1 MLDSVVD
8 FYRVLAPL
16 YTQSTSYCPIE
27 GRMRVTENR
36 MHVTENR
43 MHVTENRMHVTEN
56 RMQAVH

>member
-43 MHVTENRMHVTEN
+43 MHVTENRM
-56 RMQAVH
+56 QAVH